1 MRWSHKLGHFFVINL
16 LLFVFLQSILV
27 SVTEGIFI
35 IVEEKLMKIRL
46 AFRQTGVSLRKTAR
60 YWVFQPAFKPEIVAV
75 DIAVVY
81 FKPVI

>member
-1 MRWSHKLGHFFVINL
+1 
-16 LLFVFLQSILV
+16 
-27 SVTEGIFI
+27 
-35 IVEEKLMKIRL
+35 MKIRL
-46 AFRQTGVSLRKTAR
+46 ASRQTGVSLRKTAR